1 MKNNQIIAAGRAVV
15 DRAAAGRASDVDKQ
29 TKEWLRVLCCLSII
43 LSVLH
48 YPYWSCCGNAWSS
61 SRGAVIG
68 WSTNKDQLTKATFDY
83 LISDGDHEHGLAI
96 KLVKVIPG
104 FRGFSKFMLQMK
116 ESWKVS
122 LKEDMKKH
130 RTWLQLIK
138 NGAAGVFISKRY
150 KK

>member
-1 MKNNQIIAAGRAVV
+1 MSVSCADIVSAAVFRLFFLFFIIPIGVVAATLGAI
-15 DRAAAGRASDVDKQ
+15 A
-29 TKEWLRVLCCLSII
+29 
-43 LSVLH
+43 
-48 YPYWSCCGNAWSS
+48 
-61 SRGAVIG
+61 GAVIG
-68 WSTNKDQLTKATFDY
+68 WSTNKTRFVQNVIIGAVSWTTLSYKLTKATFDY

-122 LKEDMKKH
+122 LKEEMKKH